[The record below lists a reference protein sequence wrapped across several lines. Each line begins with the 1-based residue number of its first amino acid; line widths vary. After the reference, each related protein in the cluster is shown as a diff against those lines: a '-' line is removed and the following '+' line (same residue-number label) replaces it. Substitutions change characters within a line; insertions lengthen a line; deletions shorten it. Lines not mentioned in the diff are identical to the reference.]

1 MRAARCSH
9 LGCFFCWQVNFLIT
23 QFLALALAPLFRGR
37 LHPKRVGAAA
47 RHGVALALGLFFG
60 YFCFGA

>member
-1 MRAARCSH
+1 MLLPA
-9 LGCFFCWQVNFLIT
+9 LQVNFLIT
-23 QFLALALAPLFRGR
+23 QFLALALAPLFRGS
-37 LHPKRVGAAA
+37 LHPKRTSAAV